1 MPVAPFV
8 RRQTIRMMTVLV
20 TSLVALWLLTAGAP
34 GAVAGPAE
42 DAGRVVGVWAAAFN
56 ANDVEALVRLYAP
69 DATLLGTSSP
79 VLSEGTAAIH
89 AYYARLAGSGNSVAV
104 RGMRAIVLSDDI
116 VLVTG
121 FYDFAT
127 RLTVSP
133 GAAARFSMIIVR
145 RNDNWL
151 ILHHHSSPRV
161 NQPQ

>member
-1 MPVAPFV
+1 MPAVPFA
-8 RRQTIRMMTVLV
+8 RRLTVLV
-20 TSLVALWLLTAGAP
+20 VTLCALSLFIAGAP

-42 DAGRVVGVWAAAFN
+42 DAATVVGTWVAAFN
-56 ANDVEALVRLYAP
+56 ANNVDALVQLYAP
-69 DATLLGTSSP
+69 DATLLGSSSP

-89 AYYARLAGSGNSVAV
+89 AYYARLAGSANAVAL
-104 RGMRAIVLSDDI
+104 RGMRTVVLSDDI

-133 GAAARFSMIIVR
+133 GAAARFSMVVVR
-145 RNDNWL
+145 RNGGWL